1 MEHDPVLTD
10 PRYLA
15 LVKANEELRAENAAL
30 KAELKA
36 LKESFAEVKM
46 LLEALQEKAAKD
58 SHNSSKPP
66 GSDGPQAKPRPSAPP
81 KGRKR
86 GGQNGRDGKA
96 RMPLPEGS
104 EKRTVPV
111 KLEQCPHCNH
121 RIPPEAITGTKMHRV
136 LDLVQ
141 ELTEVIGFQLEEGI
155 CPCCQKKIKAEL
167 PPTAGMGEIGH
178 NLRALVAYMRSQG
191 RMSIGSLKF
200 FFSEILKIDVSRGWV
215 YESGMFVSDA
225 VKEAWEILG
234 EEIQK
239 ADVVNM
245 DETGFGHKERN
256 WIWVALSARTVFF
269 HFSHTRG
276 FEALKVILP
285 ETFAGVL
292 ITDRFSTY
300 KKMKEAMRQFC
311 WAHLKREFIA
321 LSESKDAEVAKLG
334 KQLLDDQVRV
344 FDKWHEFK
352 AGTIT
357 RGQLRMSSSI
367 ILARIKQNLMQISK
381 MEHKAARVLGKDLL
395 LHWNKLWVFLRVDNV
410 EPTNNSA
417 ERALRPLVI
426 LKRIFQR
433 LPSTRGKQFFER
445 LFSIGATARVRGV
458 PIFEWLIEAVRASCE
473 KRPLPALEPN

>member
-1 MEHDPVLTD
+1 ML
-10 PRYLA
+10 
-15 LVKANEELRAENAAL
+15 AAL
-30 KAELKA
+30 QDKV
-36 LKESFAEVKM
+36 S
-46 LLEALQEKAAKD
+46 KD
-58 SHNSSKPP
+58 SHNSNKPP
-66 GSDGPQAKPRPSAPP
+66 GSDGPQAKPRPCAPP

-96 RMPLPEGS
+96 RTPLAEGS

-111 KLEQCPHCNH
+111 KLEQCPHCH
-121 RIPPEAITGTKMHRV
+121 HGIPPEAITGTKMHRV

-141 ELTEVIGFQLEEGI
+141 ELTEVIGFQVEEGI
-155 CPCCQKKIKAEL
+155 CPCCHKKIKAEL

-191 RMSIGSLKF
+191 RMSIGSLQF
-200 FFSEILKIDVSRGWV
+200 FFSEILKTDVSRGWV

-225 VKEAWEILG
+225 VQEAWEILG

-292 ITDRFSTY
+292 ITDRFATY
-300 KKMKEAMRQFC
+300 KKLKEAMRQFC

-321 LSESKDAEVAKLG
+321 LSESKDAAVAKLG
-334 KQLLDDQVRV
+334 KQLLDDQIRV

-357 RGQLRMSSSI
+357 RGQLRKSSSV
-367 ILARIKQNLMQISK
+367 ILARIKQNLQLASK
-381 MEHKAARVLGKDLL
+381 MEHKAARVIGKDLL
-395 LHWNKLWVFLRVDNV
+395 LNWNKLWVFLRVDNV

-433 LPSTRGKQFFER
+433 LPSKRGKQFFER
-445 LFSIGATARVRGV
+445 LFSIGATARIRGV
-458 PIFEWLIEAVRASCE
+458 PIFEWLIEAVKASCE
-473 KRPLPALEPN
+473 KRPLPALEPA